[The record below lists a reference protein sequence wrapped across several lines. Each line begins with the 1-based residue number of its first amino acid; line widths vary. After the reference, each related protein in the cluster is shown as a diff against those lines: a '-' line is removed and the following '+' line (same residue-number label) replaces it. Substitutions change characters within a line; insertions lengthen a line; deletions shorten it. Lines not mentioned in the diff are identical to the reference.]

1 MDKKGR
7 KLLSY
12 AIGLFSA
19 TFLIGYLILSDTGL
33 RVFNLVFGNNVY
45 VLEIKCTPSPDYQ
58 MGKIIGVY
66 FRFDIRLFRDRIPV
80 EAVLTGHRV
89 VELESQNIE
98 VVWRLHIF
106 VYVLNRARLFDRT
119 LFFDNL
125 NPKLVYVYLRV
136 PSEAR
141 QVYVEM
147 DGAYVLEDEEITFSG
162 YGGAFA
168 LEP

>member
-98 VVWRLHIF
+98 VVWRL
-106 VYVLNRARLFDRT
+106 FDRT